1 MTSEERRLRRFS
13 EDFRKEQV
21 RIIEAGEMTI
31 GEVSRLYEVK
41 RESVRKWLVKY
52 GTKPVTQQFVLHT
65 SSDVNRIKDLESQ
78 VKQLQ
83 ELIGRLHVEMVYK
96 NELIELAKETLGPD
110 FEKKAKWRSL

>member
-21 RIIEAGEMTI
+21 RIIEAGELTI
-31 GEVSRLYEVK
+31 SEVSRVYEVK
-41 RESVRKWLVKY
+41 RDSVRKWVLKY
-52 GTKPVTQQFVLHT
+52 GTKPAPQQFVLHT
-65 SSDVNRIKDLESQ
+65 SGDVNRIKDLEGQ

-96 NELIELAKETLGPD
+96 NELLELAKEALGPD
-110 FEKKAKWRSL
+110 FEKKAKWRPL

>member
-41 RESVRKWLVKY
+41 RESVRNWLIKY
-52 GTKPVTQQFVLHT
+52 GTKPVSQQIVLHT
-65 SSDVNRIKDLESQ
+65 SSDVNRIRDLEGQ

-83 ELIGRLHVEMVYK
+83 ELIGRLRSEERRVGK
-96 NELIELAKETLGPD
+96 ELRTPESTYPV
-110 FEKKAKWRSL
+110 

>member
-41 RESVRKWLVKY
+41 RESVRNWLIKY
-52 GTKPVTQQFVLHT
+52 GTKPVSQQIVLHT
-65 SSDVNRIKDLESQ
+65 SSDVNRFRDLEGQ

-83 ELIGRLHVEMVYK
+83 ELIGRLHVELVYK
-96 NELIELAKETLGPD
+96 NELIEKAKETLGPD
-110 FEKKAKWRSL
+110 FEKKTKWRS